1 MHWGLLSLEA
11 AWWCSSLCHF
21 VSQRGKSQQGRAG
34 GDKRECVPVVSP
46 SHGRAFASREGESL
60 QAACWALPQLP
71 AGLLVLKE
79 ARKVGRFLLSINIT
93 GSSQS
98 LTSKVSL
105 APKIF
110 ANYCCALLLS
120 CPFLSLRAFPPAFD
134 SINQSLVPNL
144 VKFQLPRYSLS
155 DLWEMKVWKCV

>member
-1 MHWGLLSLEA
+1 M
-11 AWWCSSLCHF
+11 CHF
-21 VSQRGKSQQGRAG
+21 VSQRGKSQQGGAG

-46 SHGRAFASREGESL
+46 SHGTASAPWAGESP
-60 QAACWALPQLP
+60 QAARWAPPQLP
-71 AGLLVLKE
+71 AGLLMLEE
-79 ARKVGRFLLSINIT
+79 ARRVGRFLLTINIT
-93 GSSQS
+93 ESSQS

-110 ANYCCALLLS
+110 ANYCCVLLLS